1 MCLYCSKI
9 VKNWLRCEPD
19 ILGNGGAE
27 EHRLLAH
34 NPNLIAEPAD
44 VDVLQVHAVQADG
57 AGAGVVEALDELDDG
72 ALAAA
77 AGSHQRHGLVRL
89 HGQAQAA

>member
-1 MCLYCSKI
+1 
-9 VKNWLRCEPD
+9 VRNWLRCEPD
-19 ILGNGGAE
+19 ILRNRGAE
-27 EHRLLAH
+27 EHRFLPH

-44 VDVLQVHAVQADG
+44 VDVLQIHAVQADG

-77 AGSHQRHGLVRL
+77 AGSHQRHRLVRL